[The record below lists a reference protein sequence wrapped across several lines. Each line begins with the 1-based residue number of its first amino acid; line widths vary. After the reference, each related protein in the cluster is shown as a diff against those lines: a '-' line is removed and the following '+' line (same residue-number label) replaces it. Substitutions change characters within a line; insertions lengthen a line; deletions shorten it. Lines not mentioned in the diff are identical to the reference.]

1 MIARKVSS
9 DCHWV
14 LHSLDVYSDGEL
26 DPGHAVDVE
35 SHLSDCSSCREALES
50 ERATRQSLKRVVRCS
65 APEALRA
72 KVAAQMMVERDEA
85 ALAVSDN
92 ESEPQESGRLI
103 KFRYAAALAAAAGV
117 ALAFGASRGSVPVTP
132 GETNTVVEANVGIDS
147 ILDELVDLHAHPL
160 PPETTDPD
168 DLGRFE
174 PLVGV
179 PVPRGKS
186 FQPLG
191 GEFRGGRVNR
201 TRERSTAIL
210 QYQNA
215 GKHRITVYVFN
226 SKAIPLRMPTRRLEE
241 RVVKERPVYVGNVG
255 GYWVAAV
262 ERSGVG
268 YAVASDIGADQSAAW
283 IASVP

>member
-14 LHSLDVYSDGEL
+14 LHSLDVFCDGEL

-35 SHLSDCSSCREALES
+35 SHLSDCSSCREALEN
-50 ERATRQSLKRVVRCS
+50 ERARRHSLKRVVRRA

-72 KVAAQMMVERDEA
+72 KVAAQIMIERDEA

-92 ESEPQESGRLI
+92 DDERHESGRLI

-117 ALAFGASRGSVPVTP
+117 ALAFGASRGSEPVTNNP
-132 GETNTVVEANVGIDS
+132 PPLVEANVGIDS
-147 ILDELVDLHAHPL
+147 IIDELVDLHANPL

-179 PVPRGKS
+179 PVPRGKA
-186 FQPLG
+186 FRPLG

-201 TRERSTAIL
+201 MRERSTAVL
-210 QYQNA
+210 QYQDA
-215 GKHRITVYVFN
+215 SKHRITVYVFN
-226 SKAIPLRMPTRRLEE
+226 SKAIPVRMPTRRLEE
-241 RVVKERPVYVGNVG
+241 RVVKERPVYVGNVS